1 MSNPL
6 PPASDSLSDTPADTL
21 TDTPADT
28 AVDTAVDTGPT
39 TTSERPAP
47 PTLALPRW
55 AGVVAGVAAAG
66 LALAVG
72 TLVAAIT
79 EVVTPLDAVGSEF
92 IDRTPPWL
100 KQWAI
105 DMFGTD
111 DKLALRVGMWIVV
124 GGLAAVIGAL
134 AVRRRWVGPV
144 GIALFGVVG
153 AFVAAGRPGT
163 AAGGA
168 AAVPPL
174 LGALVGCMVIV
185 RLVAPRPIEMPGPSR
200 VPLGWD
206 RRRFFAAA
214 GATVAAAGAAGG
226 IAQAMEHARVRR
238 LEDDAANPLP
248 GLDEDDMP
256 APPAPAGAQ
265 LDPNTPF
272 ITPNDDFYRID
283 TALSFP
289 RIDVDGWSFSV
300 DGMVDRPLEVTY
312 ADLLAM
318 PQVERTITLC
328 CVSNE
333 VGGGYIGNA
342 VWRGVLLADLLAEA
356 GVQADAQ
363 QVFSTSLDGWTCG
376 FPVAAAFDGRDA
388 MVAVGMNGSTLP
400 LPHGYPARLVVPGLY
415 GYVSATKWLAR
426 IELTSWEREG
436 YWVPRGWSQQAP
448 IKTQSRIG
456 YPRSGATITAGP
468 NKIAGVAWAQH
479 RGVERVEVRVGDGE
493 WTEATLGTDVS
504 DDCWRQWV
512 LDWDAPVGDHTIAV
526 RATDKLGDTQTDER
540 SSPAPDGAT
549 GHHTIKLKVR

>member
-6 PPASDSLSDTPADTL
+6 PPASDSL

-28 AVDTAVDTGPT
+28 AVGTATDAAPT
-39 TTSERPAP
+39 DMTEQGAP
-47 PTLALPRW
+47 PLPTRSLPRW

-105 DMFGTD
+105 DVFGTD

-124 GGLAAVIGAL
+124 AGLAAVIGAL

-174 LGALVGCMVIV
+174 LGALVGCVV
-185 RLVAPRPIEMPGPSR
+185 VLRLVAPRPIEMPGPSR

-238 LEDDAANPLP
+238 LEDDAATPLP
-248 GLDEDDMP
+248 ALPGGDTMAAP
-256 APPAPAGAQ
+256 ATPAGAQ

-289 RIDVDGWSFSV
+289 RIDVDRWSFSI

-356 GVQADAQ
+356 GVQSDAQ

-388 MVAVGMNGSTLP
+388 MVAVGMNGSALP

-436 YWVPRGWSQQAP
+436 YWVPRGWAQQAP

-456 YPRSGATITAGP
+456 YPRNGVTITAGA

-479 RGVERVEVRVGDGE
+479 RGIERVEVRVGDGA
-493 WTEATLGTDVS
+493 WTEATLATDVS

-512 LDWDAPVGDHTIAV
+512 LDWDAPVGEHTIAV